1 MKHTLPIIVATVLAS
16 SLSQANTQ
24 WSGELMLG
32 VAEQELSSSNFSIS
46 GDDRSYGI
54 RLAYSFNTNF
64 ALEFSYQNYG
74 EAEETFIDSFGDTIN
89 DKWEFDALS
98 VGIKASHPISKDFH
112 LVGRLGIS
120 KWDGK
125 FTETDSAFP
134 GEIFSASDERNDI
147 YAGIGLEFNINETVF
162 SNIEFT
168 MTNMETKYDVDNEVS
183 NIAISIGK
191 KF

>member
-1 MKHTLPIIVATVLAS
+1 
-16 SLSQANTQ
+16 
-24 WSGELMLG
+24 MLG
-32 VAEQELSSSNFSIS
+32 VAEQELSYSNLSMS

-54 RLAYSFNTNF
+54 RLSYTFTDNL

-74 EAEETFIDSFGDTIN
+74 KAEETFIDSFGDTIN
-89 DKWEFDALS
+89 DRWESDALS
-98 VGIKASHPISKDFH
+98 VGIKASHALSKDFR

-120 KWDGK
+120 KWDWK
-125 FTETDSAFP
+125 ITETDSAFP
-134 GEIFSASDERNDI
+134 GQIFTVKDESNDI
-147 YAGIGLEFNINETVF
+147 YAGIGLEFNINETMF

-168 MTNMETKYDVDNEVS
+168 MTDMETKYDIDNEVS